1 MRTLSN
7 SKSSII
13 DSHCHIVF
21 SSFNEDREKVAERW
35 RTQGVKALLHSCVE
49 PSEIPAIKSLAD
61 QFHELRYSVGVHP
74 LDVNNWGPETISVLK
89 KAALDDSRVVAI
101 GELGLDLF
109 KAENLS
115 EQLSILMP
123 QLRLAVELNLP
134 VIVHCRDAAKEMLE
148 VFNKMLSEDGG
159 CPKGVM
165 HCWSGNLKEMRD
177 FLDLG
182 FYISFSGNV
191 TFKNAID
198 IHECA
203 KEVPQSR
210 FLVETDSPFL
220 SPVPHR
226 GKRNEPSF
234 VKHVV
239 DKISEIRG
247 ESFLEIAEK
256 TTQNARELFAL
267 P

>member
-1 MRTLSN
+1 MSDT
-7 SKSSII
+7 KSSII
-13 DSHCHIVF
+13 DSHCHIAF
-21 SSFNEDREKVAERW
+21 SNFKEDRDEVAERW
-35 RTQGVKALLHSCVE
+35 RSQGVKALLHACVE
-49 PSEIPAIKSLAD
+49 PSEIPAIKLMAD
-61 QFHELRYSVGVHP
+61 QFEELRYSVGVHP
-74 LDVNNWGPETISVLK
+74 LDAHHWGPETVNVLK

-109 KAENLS
+109 KAKNLS

-123 QLRLAVELNLP
+123 QLNLAFELNLP

-148 VFNKMLSEDGG
+148 VFSKLSEDGC
-159 CPKGVM
+159 CPRGVM
-165 HCWSGNLKEMRD
+165 HCWSGNLKEMRG

-203 KEVPQSR
+203 KEVPETR

-247 ESFLEIAEK
+247 ESFSQIAEK
-256 TTQNARELFAL
+256 TTQNARQLFAL

>member
-1 MRTLSN
+1 MRDTN
-7 SKSSII
+7 CSII

-21 SSFNEDREKVAERW
+21 SNFNEDRDEVAQRW
-35 RTQGVKALLHSCVE
+35 RSQGVKALLHACVE
-49 PSEIPAIKSLAD
+49 PSEIPAIKSMAD
-61 QFHELRYSVGVHP
+61 KFQELRYSVGVHP
-74 LDVNNWGPETISVLK
+74 LDAHHWEPETKSVLK
-89 KAALDDSRVVAI
+89 KAALDDQRVVAI

-109 KAENLS
+109 KAKNLS
-115 EQLSILMP
+115 EQLSILIP
-123 QLRLAVELNLP
+123 QLNLAFELNLP
-134 VIVHCRDAAKEMLE
+134 VIVHCRDAAKEMLD
-148 VFNKMLSEDGG
+148 VFSKLSQSSC
-159 CPKGVM
+159 CPRGVM
-165 HCWSGNLKEMRD
+165 HCWSGNVKQMRE
-177 FLDLG
+177 FLDFG

-203 KEVPQSR
+203 KYVPSSR

-239 DKISEIRG
+239 EKISELRG
-247 ESFLEIAEK
+247 ESFSEVAENS
-256 TTQNARELFAL
+256 TQNARQLFGL

>member
-1 MRTLSN
+1 LSN
-7 SKSSII
+7 SNSSII

-21 SSFNEDREKVAERW
+21 SHFNEDREKVAERW
-35 RTQGVKALLHSCVE
+35 RSQGVKALLHACVE
-49 PSEIPAIKSLAD
+49 PSEIPAIKSMAD
-61 QFHELRYSVGVHP
+61 QFHEIRYSVGVHP
-74 LDVNNWGPETISVLK
+74 LDVNHWEPETLTVLK
-89 KAALDDSRVVAI
+89 NAALDDSRVVAI

-115 EQLSILMP
+115 EQISILMP
-123 QLRLAVELNLP
+123 QLNLAFELNLP

-148 VFNKMLSEDGG
+148 VFSKLYQNGC

-165 HCWSGNLKEMRD
+165 HCWSGNVEEMRA

-182 FYISFSGNV
+182 FYVSFSGNV

-203 KEVPQSR
+203 KEVPQNR

-239 DKISEIRG
+239 DRISEIRG
-247 ESFLEIAEK
+247 ESFSEIAEK

>member
-1 MRTLSN
+1 MSDPKT
-7 SKSSII
+7 SII

-21 SSFNEDREKVAERW
+21 SSFDEDREKVAQRW
-35 RTQGVKALLHSCVE
+35 RSQGVKALLHACVE
-49 PSEIPAIKSLAD
+49 PSEIPAIKSMAD
-61 QFHELRYSVGVHP
+61 QFKELRYSVGVHP
-74 LDVNNWGPETISVLK
+74 LDAHHWKPETQSVLK
-89 KAALDDSRVVAI
+89 KAALDDKRVVAI

-115 EQLSILMP
+115 EQLSILIP
-123 QLRLAVELNLP
+123 QLNLAFELNLP
-134 VIVHCRDAAKEMLE
+134 IIVHCRDAAKEMLE
-148 VFNKMLSEDGG
+148 VFSRLSKHGS
-159 CPKGVM
+159 CPRGVM
-165 HCWSGNLKEMRD
+165 HCWSGNVKQMRG
-177 FLDLG
+177 FLEFG

-203 KEVPQSR
+203 REVPSNK

-226 GKRNEPSF
+226 GKRNEPSYI
-234 VKHVV
+234 KHVV
-239 DKISEIRG
+239 ERISDLRG
-247 ESFLEIAEK
+247 ESFSEIAQQ
-256 TTQNARELFAL
+256 TTQNARQLFGL

>member
-1 MRTLSN
+1 MGSEMCIR
-7 SKSSII
+7 
-13 DSHCHIVF
+13 DSV
-21 SSFNEDREKVAERW
+21 
-35 RTQGVKALLHSCVE
+35 
-49 PSEIPAIKSLAD
+49 
-61 QFHELRYSVGVHP
+61 
-74 LDVNNWGPETISVLK
+74 
-89 KAALDDSRVVAI
+89 
-101 GELGLDLF
+101 
-109 KAENLS
+109 
-115 EQLSILMP
+115 
-123 QLRLAVELNLP
+123 
-134 VIVHCRDAAKEMLE
+134 KEM
-148 VFNKMLSEDGG
+148 
-159 CPKGVM
+159 
-165 HCWSGNLKEMRD
+165 KE

-191 TFKNAID
+191 TFKNAFD

-203 KEVPQSR
+203 KEVPNSR

-247 ESFLEIAEK
+247 ESFSEIAEK
-256 TTQNARELFAL
+256 STQNARELFAL

>member
-1 MRTLSN
+1 MSD
-7 SKSSII
+7 SKSPII

-21 SSFNEDREKVAERW
+21 SSFDEDREKVAERW
-35 RTQGVKALLHSCVE
+35 RSQGVKALLHACVE
-49 PSEIPAIKSLAD
+49 PSEIPAIKLMAD
-61 QFHELRYSVGVHP
+61 QFQEIRYSVGVHP
-74 LDVNNWGPETISVLK
+74 LDVHNWKPDTQSVLK
-89 KAALDDSRVVAI
+89 KAALDDRRVVAI

-123 QLRLAVELNLP
+123 QLNLAFELNLP

-148 VFNKMLSEDGG
+148 VFSNLSQDGC

-165 HCWSGNLKEMRD
+165 HCWSGNVKQMRE

-191 TFKNAID
+191 TFKNAVD

-203 KEVPQSR
+203 KEVPSSR

-239 DKISEIRG
+239 EKISEIRG
-247 ESFLEIAEK
+247 ESFSEIAEK
-256 TTQNARELFAL
+256 TTQNARELFGL

>member
-1 MRTLSN
+1 MSDL
-7 SKSSII
+7 KSSII

-21 SSFNEDREKVAERW
+21 SSFDEDREKVAQRW
-35 RTQGVKALLHSCVE
+35 RAQGVKALLHACVE
-49 PSEIPAIKSLAD
+49 PSEIPAIKSMAD
-61 QFHELRYSVGVHP
+61 QFKELRYSVGVHP
-74 LDVNNWGPETISVLK
+74 LDAHHWEPGTLSVLK
-89 KAALDDSRVVAI
+89 NAAIEDKRVVAI

-109 KAENLS
+109 KAENLA
-115 EQLSILMP
+115 EQLSILIP
-123 QLRLAVELNLP
+123 QLNLAFELNLP
-134 VIVHCRDAAKEMLE
+134 VIVHCRDAAEEMLE
-148 VFNKMLSEDGG
+148 VFSRLSTEGR
-159 CPKGVM
+159 CPRGVM
-165 HCWSGNLKEMRD
+165 HCWSGNVRQMRE
-177 FLDLG
+177 FLSLG
-182 FYISFSGNV
+182 FYVSFSGNV

-203 KEVPQSR
+203 REAPSSK

-247 ESFLEIAEK
+247 ESFSEIAEK
-256 TTQNARELFAL
+256 TTQNARELFGL

>member
-1 MRTLSN
+1 MSD

-21 SSFNEDREKVAERW
+21 SSFDADREAVAERW
-35 RTQGVKALLHSCVE
+35 RSQGVKALLHACVE
-49 PSEIPAIKSLAD
+49 PSEIPAIKSMAD
-61 QFHELRYSVGVHP
+61 KFQEMRYSVGVHP
-74 LDVNNWGPETISVLK
+74 LDVHHWEPETLSVLRN
-89 KAALDDSRVVAI
+89 AAFDDKRVVAI

-109 KAENLS
+109 KAENLN
-115 EQLSILMP
+115 EQLSILIP
-123 QLRLAVELNLP
+123 QLNLAVELNLP

-148 VFNKMLSEDGG
+148 VFSNLSQDGC

-165 HCWSGNLKEMRD
+165 HCWSGNVKQMRE

-191 TFKNAID
+191 TFKNAVD

-203 KEVPQSR
+203 KEVPSSR

-239 DKISEIRG
+239 ERISELRS
-247 ESFLEIAEK
+247 ESFSEIAEK
-256 TTQNARELFAL
+256 TTQNARELFGL

>member
-1 MRTLSN
+1 MSD

-21 SSFNEDREKVAERW
+21 PNFNEDREKVAERW
-35 RTQGVKALLHSCVE
+35 RSQGVKALLHACVE
-49 PSEIPAIKSLAD
+49 PSEIPAIKSMAD
-61 QFHELRYSVGVHP
+61 QFQEMRYSVGVHP
-74 LDVNNWGPETISVLK
+74 LDTNHWGPKTINVLK
-89 KAALDDSRVVAI
+89 EAALDDSRVVAI

-115 EQLSILMP
+115 EQLSILIP
-123 QLRLAVELNLP
+123 QLNLAFELNLP
-134 VIVHCRDAAKEMLE
+134 VIVHCRDAAREMVE
-148 VFNKMLSEDGG
+148 VFSRLSSDDC
-159 CPKGVM
+159 CPRGVM
-165 HCWSGNLKEMRD
+165 HCWSGNVKEMRE

-191 TFKNAID
+191 TFKNAIE

-234 VKHVV
+234 VRHVV

-247 ESFLEIAEK
+247 ESFSQIAEI
-256 TTQNARELFAL
+256 TTQNARQLFAL

>member
-1 MRTLSN
+1 MSN
-7 SKSSII
+7 PKSSII

-21 SSFNEDREKVAERW
+21 SSFDEDREKVAERW
-35 RTQGVKALLHSCVE
+35 RSQGVKALLHACVE
-49 PSEIPAIKSLAD
+49 PSEIPAIRSMAD
-61 QFHELRYSVGVHP
+61 QFHEMRYSVGVHP
-74 LDVNNWGPETISVLK
+74 LDAHHWKADTLSVLK
-89 KAALDDSRVVAI
+89 NAAFDDRRVVAI

-109 KAENLS
+109 KAENLT

-123 QLRLAVELNLP
+123 QLSLAWEMNLP

-148 VFNKMLSEDGG
+148 VFSKLSKNAC
-159 CPKGVM
+159 CPRGVM
-165 HCWSGNLKEMRD
+165 HCWSGNVKEMSE

-191 TFKNAID
+191 TFKNASE
-198 IHECA
+198 IHQCA
-203 KEVPQSR
+203 KEVPSSR

-239 DKISEIRG
+239 EKISEIRG
-247 ESFLEIAEK
+247 ESFSEIAEK
-256 TTQNARELFAL
+256 TTQNARELFGL

>member
-1 MRTLSN
+1 LSYT
-7 SKSSII
+7 KSSII

-21 SSFNEDREKVAERW
+21 SSFDEDREKVAQRW
-35 RTQGVKALLHSCVE
+35 RAQGVKALLHACVE
-49 PSEIPAIKSLAD
+49 PSEIPAIKSIAD
-61 QFHELRYSVGVHP
+61 QFHEMRYSVGLHP
-74 LDVNNWGPETISVLK
+74 LDVHLWRPETISVLK
-89 KAALDDSRVVAI
+89 KAAYDDSRVVAI

-115 EQLSILMP
+115 EQLSVLMP
-123 QLRLAVELNLP
+123 QLNLAFELDLP
-134 VIVHCRDAAKEMLE
+134 VIVHCRDAAEEMLK
-148 VFNKMLSEDGG
+148 VFSKLSQDHC

-165 HCWSGNLKEMRD
+165 HCWSGNVKEMKG

-191 TFKNAID
+191 TFKNAIE

-203 KEVPQSR
+203 REVPSSR

-234 VKHVV
+234 VQHVV
-239 DKISEIRG
+239 EKISELRC
-247 ESFLEIAEK
+247 ESFSEIAEK
-256 TTQNARELFAL
+256 TTQNARELFGL

>member
-1 MRTLSN
+1 MNESQ
-7 SKSSII
+7 SSII

-21 SSFNEDREKVAERW
+21 SNFNEDREQVAQRW
-35 RTQGVKALLHSCVE
+35 RSQGVKALIHACVE
-49 PSEIPAIKSLAD
+49 PSEIPAIKSMAD
-61 QFHELRYSVGVHP
+61 QFEEIRYSVGVHP
-74 LDVNNWGPETISVLK
+74 LDAHHWDDKTLNVLK
-89 KAALDDSRVVAI
+89 NAALDDSRVVAI

-123 QLRLAVELNLP
+123 QLKLAFELNLP

-148 VFNKMLSEDGG
+148 VFSKLSKDGC

-165 HCWSGNLKEMRD
+165 HCWSGNVKQMRE
-177 FLDLG
+177 FIDLG

-198 IHECA
+198 VHACA
-203 KEVPQSR
+203 TEVPSNR

-247 ESFLEIAEK
+247 EPFSEIAKK

>member
-1 MRTLSN
+1 MNNT
-7 SKSSII
+7 KSSII

-21 SSFNEDREKVAERW
+21 SNFNEDREKVAQRW
-35 RTQGVKALLHSCVE
+35 RSQGVAALLHACVE
-49 PSEIPAIKSLAD
+49 PSEIPAIKAMAD
-61 QFHELRYSVGVHP
+61 QFQEMRYSVGVHP
-74 LDVNNWGPETISVLK
+74 LDVHHWKAETLSILRN
-89 KAALDDSRVVAI
+89 AALDDSRVVAI

-109 KAENLS
+109 KATNLS
-115 EQLSILMP
+115 EQLSVLMP
-123 QLRLAVELNLP
+123 QLNLAFELNLP
-134 VIVHCRDAAKEMLE
+134 IIVHCRDAANEMLE
-148 VFNKMLSEDGG
+148 VFSKLFKDGC

-165 HCWSGNLKEMRD
+165 HCWSGNVKEMKE

-203 KEVPQSR
+203 KVVPPQR

-239 DKISEIRG
+239 DKISELRG
-247 ESFLEIAEK
+247 ESFAEIAEK
-256 TTQNARELFAL
+256 TTKNARELFGL

>member
-1 MRTLSN
+1 MSDY
-7 SKSSII
+7 KGSII

-21 SSFNEDREKVAERW
+21 SNFNEDREKVAERW
-35 RTQGVKALLHSCVE
+35 RTQGVKALLHACVE
-49 PSEIPAIKSLAD
+49 PSEIPAIKSMAD
-61 QFHELRYSVGVHP
+61 QFHEMRYAVGVHP
-74 LDVNNWGPETISVLK
+74 LDSHHWGSETLNVLK
-89 KAALDDSRVVAI
+89 NAALDDSRVVAI

-123 QLRLAVELNLP
+123 QLKLAFELNLP

-148 VFNKMLSEDGG
+148 VFSKLSGDGC

-165 HCWSGNLKEMRD
+165 HCWSGNVKEMRE
-177 FLDLG
+177 FLSLG

-191 TFKNAID
+191 TFKNAIN

-203 KEVPQSR
+203 KEVPQNK

-234 VKHVV
+234 IKHVV
-239 DKISEIRG
+239 NKISEIRG
-247 ESFLEIAEK
+247 ESFSEIAEK

>member
-1 MRTLSN
+1 M
-7 SKSSII
+7 
-13 DSHCHIVF
+13 DSHH
-21 SSFNEDREKVAERW
+21 
-35 RTQGVKALLHSCVE
+35 
-49 PSEIPAIKSLAD
+49 
-61 QFHELRYSVGVHP
+61 
-74 LDVNNWGPETISVLK
+74 WGPNTESVLK
-89 KAALDDSRVVAI
+89 NAALDDSRVVAI

-109 KAENLS
+109 KADNLS

-123 QLRLAVELNLP
+123 QLNLAFELNLP

-148 VFNKMLSEDGG
+148 VFSKLSEDGC
-159 CPKGVM
+159 CPRGVM
-165 HCWSGNLKEMRD
+165 HCWSGNVKEMRE
-177 FLDLG
+177 FLALG
-182 FYISFSGNV
+182 FYVSFSGNV

-239 DKISEIRG
+239 DKISELRG
-247 ESFLEIAEK
+247 ESFSEIAEK

>member
-1 MRTLSN
+1 MSDHQ
-7 SKSSII
+7 SSII
-13 DSHCHIVF
+13 DTHCHIVF
-21 SSFNEDREKVAERW
+21 SNFDEDREQVAERW
-35 RTQGVKALLHSCVE
+35 RSQGVKSLLHACVE
-49 PSEIPAIKSLAD
+49 PSEIPAIKSIAD
-61 QFHELRYSVGVHP
+61 QFQEIRYSVGVHP
-74 LDVNNWGPETISVLK
+74 LDVDNWGANTITVLK
-89 KAALDDSRVVAI
+89 NAALDDKRVVAI

-109 KAENLS
+109 KAKNLT

-123 QLRLAVELNLP
+123 QLELAFELNLP
-134 VIVHCRDAAKEMLE
+134 VIVHCREAAKEMLE
-148 VFNKMLSEDGG
+148 IFSELSKDGC

-165 HCWSGNLKEMRD
+165 HCWSGNVREMRG

-198 IHECA
+198 IHKCA
-203 KEVPQSR
+203 KEVPDNKY
-210 FLVETDSPFL
+210 LVETDSPFL

-239 DKISEIRG
+239 DKISELRG
-247 ESFLEIAEK
+247 ESFSLIAEK
-256 TTQNARELFAL
+256 TTQNARDLFGL

>member
-1 MRTLSN
+1 MSD

-21 SSFNEDREKVAERW
+21 SNFDEDRENVAKRW
-35 RTQGVKALLHSCVE
+35 RSQGVKALLHACVE
-49 PSEIPAIKSLAD
+49 PSEIPAIKSMAD
-61 QFHELRYSVGVHP
+61 KYKEMRYSVGVHP
-74 LDVNNWGPETISVLK
+74 LDVDHWKPETLSVLK
-89 KAALDDSRVVAI
+89 KAALDDTRVVAI

-109 KAENLS
+109 KAENFS

-123 QLRLAVELNLP
+123 QLNLACELNLP
-134 VIVHCRDAAKEMLE
+134 IIVHCRDAAKEMIE
-148 VFNKMLSEDGG
+148 IFSKLSKDGC

-165 HCWSGNLKEMRD
+165 HCWSGNVKDMREFLK
-177 FLDLG
+177 LG

-198 IHECA
+198 IHQCA
-203 KEVPQSR
+203 IEVPQSR
-210 FLVETDSPFL
+210 LLVETDSPFL
-220 SPVPHR
+220 SPVPYR

-234 VKHVV
+234 VKYVV
-239 DKISEIRG
+239 EKISELRG
-247 ESFLEIAEK
+247 ESFVEIAEK
-256 TTQNARELFAL
+256 TTQNARQLFGL

>member
-1 MRTLSN
+1 MSDPQ
-7 SKSSII
+7 SSII

-21 SSFNEDREKVAERW
+21 SNFNEDREEVAKRW
-35 RTQGVKALLHSCVE
+35 RAQGVKALLHACVE
-49 PSEIPAIKSLAD
+49 PSEIPAIKSMAD
-61 QFHELRYSVGVHP
+61 QFKEMRYSVGVHP
-74 LDVNNWGPETISVLK
+74 LDVHNWRPETLAVLK

-115 EQLSILMP
+115 DQLSILIP
-123 QLRLAVELNLP
+123 QLKLAFELNLP

-148 VFNKMLSEDGG
+148 VFSQLSGDHC

-165 HCWSGNLKEMRD
+165 HCWSGNVKEMKE
-177 FLDLG
+177 FLSLG
-182 FYISFSGNV
+182 FHISFSGNV

-203 KEVPQSR
+203 KEVPSSR

-239 DKISEIRG
+239 DKISELRG
-247 ESFLEIAEK
+247 ESFALIAEK
-256 TTQNARELFAL
+256 TTQNARELFGL

>member
-1 MRTLSN
+1 M
-7 SKSSII
+7 
-13 DSHCHIVF
+13 
-21 SSFNEDREKVAERW
+21 AERW
-35 RTQGVKALLHSCVE
+35 RSQGVKALLHACVE
-49 PSEIPAIKSLAD
+49 PSEIPAIKSMAD
-61 QFHELRYSVGVHP
+61 QFQELRYSVGVHP
-74 LDVNNWGPETISVLK
+74 LDVHHWESETINVLK
-89 KAALDDSRVVAI
+89 DAALDDSRVVAI

-109 KAENLS
+109 KSENLS
-115 EQLSILMP
+115 EQLSILIP
-123 QLRLAVELNLP
+123 QLNLAFELNLP
-134 VIVHCRDAAKEMLE
+134 VIVHCRDAVKEMLE
-148 VFNKMLSEDGG
+148 VFSKLSEDGC
-159 CPKGVM
+159 CPRGVM
-165 HCWSGNLKEMRD
+165 HCWSGNVEQMRK

-191 TFKNAID
+191 TFKNALD

-203 KEVPQSR
+203 KEVPKTR

-239 DKISEIRG
+239 EKISEIRG
-247 ESFLEIAEK
+247 ESFSQIAED
-256 TTQNARELFAL
+256 TTQNARQLFAL

>member
-1 MRTLSN
+1 MSDP
-7 SKSSII
+7 KSPII

-21 SSFNEDREKVAERW
+21 SSFDEDREKVAERW
-35 RTQGVKALLHSCVE
+35 RSQGVKALLHACVE
-49 PSEIPAIKSLAD
+49 PSEIPAIKFMAD
-61 QFHELRYSVGVHP
+61 QFQEMRYSVGVHP
-74 LDVNNWGPETISVLK
+74 LDVHKWQPDTQSVLK

-109 KAENLS
+109 KAENLK
-115 EQLSILMP
+115 EQLSVLLP
-123 QLRLAVELNLP
+123 QLNLAFELNLP

-148 VFNKMLSEDGG
+148 VFSNLSQDGC

-165 HCWSGNLKEMRD
+165 HCWSGNVQQMRE

-191 TFKNAID
+191 TFKNAVD

-203 KEVPQSR
+203 KVVPSSR

-239 DKISEIRG
+239 ERISELRS
-247 ESFLEIAEK
+247 ESFPAIAEK

>member
-1 MRTLSN
+1 MSDQIN
-7 SKSSII
+7 SII

-21 SSFNEDREKVAERW
+21 SNFDEDRKEVARRW
-35 RTQGVKALLHSCVE
+35 RSEGVKALLHACVE
-49 PSEIPAIKSLAD
+49 PSEIPAIKSIAD
-61 QFHELRYSVGVHP
+61 EFEEIRYSVGVHP
-74 LDVNNWGPETISVLK
+74 LDVQCWGSETLDILK
-89 KAALDDSRVVAI
+89 KAALDDKRVVAI

-109 KAENLS
+109 KAENLN
-115 EQLSILMP
+115 EQLSVLLP
-123 QLRLAVELNLP
+123 QLKLAHELDLP

-148 VFNKMLSEDGG
+148 VLSKLSIEGY
-159 CPKGVM
+159 CPRGVM
-165 HCWSGNLKEMRD
+165 HCWSGNVQQMRE
-177 FLDLG
+177 FLAFG

-191 TFKNAID
+191 TFKKATE

-203 KEVPQSR
+203 KEVPSTR

-239 DKISEIRG
+239 DKISELRG
-247 ESFLEIAEK
+247 ESFSEIAEK
-256 TTQNARELFAL
+256 TTQNARELFGL

>member
-1 MRTLSN
+1 MSDQRI
-7 SKSSII
+7 SII

-21 SSFNEDREKVAERW
+21 SNFDEDREKVAERW
-35 RTQGVKALLHSCVE
+35 RSEGVKALLHACVD
-49 PSEIPAIKSLAD
+49 PTEIPAIKSIAD
-61 QFHELRYSVGVHP
+61 QFVEMRYSVGVHP
-74 LDVNNWGPETISVLK
+74 LDVHHWKPETLDILK
-89 KAALDDSRVVAI
+89 KAALADKRVVAI

-109 KAENLS
+109 KAENLT

-123 QLRLAVELNLP
+123 QLKLANELDLP
-134 VIVHCRDAAKEMLE
+134 IIVHCRDAAKEMLE
-148 VFNKMLSEDGG
+148 VFSKFDIQGC

-165 HCWSGNLKEMRD
+165 HCWSGNVKQMRK
-177 FLDLG
+177 FLNLG

-203 KEVPQSR
+203 KEVPSSR

-247 ESFLEIAEK
+247 VSFSEIAEK